1 MLCSIL
7 FFLRKTKG
15 LYLLSIFIKAE
26 PPEPVKPFKED
37 PAKQERFEQFL
48 KEKYHGGLRS
58 KDVGGSSK
66 MSEAA
71 RARERLEFEAAA
83 EAIEKGKWGKESK
96 TPGQYFADVIP
107 TAGLQ
112 FTSGV
117 LEVCGNDC
125 FCIKNLAV
133 PGYSY

>member
-1 MLCSIL
+1 M
-7 FFLRKTKG
+7 
-15 LYLLSIFIKAE
+15 
-26 PPEPVKPFKED
+26 KPFHED

-48 KEKYHGGLRS
+48 KEKYQGGLRS

-83 EAIEKGKWGKESK
+83 EAIEKGKQGKESK
-96 TPGQYFADVIP
+96 TPSQLFGDVLP

-112 FTSGV
+112 FAPGV
-117 LEVCGNDC
+117 LEVSNENFSCVKILEASIQLINFDG
-125 FCIKNLAV
+125 ISAA
-133 PGYSY
+133 S

>member
-1 MLCSIL
+1 M
-7 FFLRKTKG
+7 
-15 LYLLSIFIKAE
+15 
-26 PPEPVKPFKED
+26 KPFQED

-48 KEKYHGGLRS
+48 KQKYHGGLHS
-58 KDVGGSSK
+58 KDIGGLSK

-83 EAIEKGKWGKESK
+83 EAIEKGKRGKETK
-96 TPGQYFADVIP
+96 TPSQFIADVLP

-117 LEVCGNDC
+117 SEVRSKECVC
-125 FCIKNLAV
+125 MKVLAV
-133 PGYSY
+133 SESS